1 MNAPT
6 AYPLAWPDG
15 WPRTPMHQR
24 EDGRHRFTR
33 PKSDGYGRKAWT
45 FAEARDGLV
54 EELRKLG
61 ARNPVLSTNFQIAS
75 HGLPSKNRGAPDDQ
89 GVAVYFELSGKS
101 MAMGRDAFMR
111 AEENMRSLTL
121 AVSALRQLERH
132 GGGTMLER
140 AFSGFQ
146 ALPNPDRQDWR
157 STLGLGPDAGL
168 TAAEAA
174 YRTGV
179 KQFHPD
185 RPTGDAEQFHKINQ
199 AIEQART
206 ELS

>member
-1 MNAPT
+1 MTAPT

-15 WPRTPMHQR
+15 HPRDPKPRASKFKVTLHQALKDLNDELR
-24 EDGRHRFTR
+24 LFGEETGRKVENVVISSNVTLGSTR
-33 PKSDGYGRKAWT
+33 P
-45 FAEARDGLV
+45 
-54 EELRKLG
+54 
-61 ARNPVLSTNFQIAS
+61 
-75 HGLPSKNRGAPDDQ
+75 DDC
-89 GVAVYFELSGKS
+89 GVAVYFSWDGEQRGIAVDRYLKVEDNVR
-101 MAMGRDAFMR
+101 AIYYILNGR
-111 AEENMRSLTL
+111 
-121 AVSALRQLERH
+121 RQEMRH
-132 GGGTMLER
+132 GGLTIVR
-140 AFSGFQ
+140 AAFRGFT
-146 ALPNPDRQDWR
+146 ALPNPDRQNWR